1 HFGNHYR
8 SLVEHGLDLFDRFE
22 REFFIVKREVEG
34 DDVSRERSVSE
45 RDQASATDLSGCF
58 QAFGHA
64 VGECLIDVERNG
76 DLCELRLNRLV
87 LPGFLLENRFR
98 YIRTRPAMKDCLTD
112 FDAGNTE
119 STEKRKGAWM
129 KITRREFIKRSAT
142 SAMAVGLLPYLPA
155 SARARPSSELSSL
168 AAIALDK
175 ARSLGAG
182 YADIRINRVY
192 TQAVTTREMRVLNVV
207 NNENYGFGVRVLVDG
222 AWGFAACP
230 PVEKDEI
237 ARIASQAVEI
247 ARANKVLLDKPII
260 LAPEPAHVDVWQTP
274 ITKDPFKISI
284 QSKIDLL
291 LEANRRAIAAQ
302 KEPYRLFCTSG
313 MNF

>member
-1 HFGNHYR
+1 
-8 SLVEHGLDLFDRFE
+8 
-22 REFFIVKREVEG
+22 
-34 DDVSRERSVSE
+34 
-45 RDQASATDLSGCF
+45 
-58 QAFGHA
+58 
-64 VGECLIDVERNG
+64 
-76 DLCELRLNRLV
+76 
-87 LPGFLLENRFR
+87 
-98 YIRTRPAMKDCLTD
+98 
-112 FDAGNTE
+112 
-119 STEKRKGAWM
+119 M

-155 SARARPSSELSSL
+155 SARPSSELSSL
-168 AAIALDK
+168 AAVALDK

-230 PVEKDEI
+230 RVEKDEI

-313 MNF
+313 MNFVKEEKFFASTDGSLIEQTIVRSWPSLSVTAVDKTTGKFQSCTAFTQPMGMG